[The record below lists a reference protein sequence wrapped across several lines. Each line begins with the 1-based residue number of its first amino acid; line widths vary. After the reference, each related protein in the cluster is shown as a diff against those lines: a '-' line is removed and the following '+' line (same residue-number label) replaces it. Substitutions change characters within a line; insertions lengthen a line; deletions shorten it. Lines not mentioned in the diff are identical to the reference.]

1 MRSSLNILA
10 FCPTFPDGMCL
21 IRLHHNHLQK
31 CAAEKRTT
39 GKEIRMFQYPFSR
52 MCVWVVGVCSVGYM
66 SRVLVCIWRRGD
78 ARRRREIKQHNDFA
92 NNTNNDNQERDEK
105 VTIIQSLIHS
115 SGEARN

>member
-1 MRSSLNILA
+1 
-10 FCPTFPDGMCL
+10 
-21 IRLHHNHLQK
+21 
-31 CAAEKRTT
+31 
-39 GKEIRMFQYPFSR
+39 
-52 MCVWVVGVCSVGYM
+52 M